1 MSEENITLQGLN
13 QRFDDLMVFLMENVA
28 TKEDLKQFATKD
40 DLFAMR
46 VQFDGKLESMESRFD
61 SRLESMESRFDS
73 KLDLL
78 RNDLIQEIRS
88 VRQEVESLRRD
99 VERLEK
105 RITEDSDVFASDIV
119 QLKERVT
126 WLEKKVKQLA

>member
-28 TKEDLKQFATKD
+28 TKEDLRMMEK
-40 DLFAMR
+40 R
-46 VQFDGKLESMESRFD
+46 FDG
-61 SRLESMESRFDS
+61 

-78 RNDLIQEIRS
+78 RNDLMQEIRS
-88 VRQEVESLRRD
+88 VRQEVELLRRD

-105 RITEDSDVFASDIV
+105 RITEDSDVFAADIV
-119 QLKERVT
+119 QLKERVA